1 MGNLRLRA
9 PDILHDNENKN
20 AAQGIDGIIR
30 HRMDSYLF
38 PHSKVNTRTSKN
50 MKMDDNDVVM
60 DVGVDKT
67 NPIVW

>member
-1 MGNLRLRA
+1 MGNLRQP
-9 PDILHDNENKN
+9 PDILHDNENKKP
-20 AAQGIDGIIR
+20 GIDGIIR
-30 HRMDSYLF
+30 HKMYSYLF
-38 PHSKVNTRTSKN
+38 PHSKVNTRASKN